1 MKLEI
6 SLFKFDKNSDYL
18 PYYTKHFL
26 KIENEKNILEILKTI
41 NKTAK
46 LGFKD
51 CKNFDLVINGVYVK
65 ADITTKEIVENFG
78 KELTIEPISIRRAY
92 NDLLIDDNDFIEKF
106 KILKNY
112 TTDEDEVTYSNLKQY
127 YYASNTLNYNSDY
140 IGDAVLLLAYDL
152 IQKTPNH
159 SNYILNVLNDFE
171 IGAQYH
177 TSLENRIYNIDD
189 SIEEKIQDIQK
200 RLNIFEDLDKQ
211 NFRINNTLIL
221 DFGNFE
227 DNYEIKH
234 DFNDFNIAYYPS
246 KNNEKTLELLEKLDA
261 KILNLATLKLDLA
274 KNTFNKN
281 PKITYCV
288 ASTILLDAFDTNA
301 DFLLVDTS
309 EDFYIF
315 DYNRKQIEKISGREI
330 ILPVIYINE
339 LQKLASGK
347 HDEAR
352 KTLEK
357 QNFRLNKTLIIDFGV
372 FEENYEIKHNFKD
385 FNIAYYPSKNPKET
399 FDLLNKLDANI
410 LKLDSMKLD
419 LAKNTFNKNPQI
431 TYLVA
436 STILLDAFD
445 NNADFLLVD
454 TFEDF
459 YIFDYNRKQLEK
471 LSGREIILPIIHKN
485 ELQKLASGKHS
496 EAKKT
501 LDKHQINPEII

>member
-246 KNNEKTLELLEKLDA
+246 KNNEKTLDLLNKLNA
-261 KILNLATLKLDLA
+261 KILNLDTLKLDIA
-274 KNTFNKN
+274 KNSFNKN
-281 PKITYCV
+281 PQITYCV
-288 ASTILLDAFDTNA
+288 ASTILLDAFDSNA
-301 DFLLVDTS
+301 DFLLIDTI
-309 EDFYIF
+309 EDFYVF

-330 ILPVIYINE
+330 ILP
-339 LQKLASGK
+339 
-347 HDEAR
+347 
-352 KTLEK
+352 
-357 QNFRLNKTLIIDFGV
+357 
-372 FEENYEIKHNFKD
+372 
-385 FNIAYYPSKNPKET
+385 
-399 FDLLNKLDANI
+399 
-410 LKLDSMKLD
+410 
-419 LAKNTFNKNPQI
+419 
-431 TYLVA
+431 
-436 STILLDAFD
+436 
-445 NNADFLLVD
+445 
-454 TFEDF
+454 
-459 YIFDYNRKQLEK
+459 
-471 LSGREIILPIIHKN
+471 IIHVN

-496 EAKKT
+496 EAKRT
-501 LDKHQINPEII
+501 LEKHKIDPEII

>member
-246 KNNEKTLELLEKLDA
+246 KNNEKTLDLLNKLNA
-261 KILNLATLKLDLA
+261 KILNLDTLKLDIA
-274 KNTFNKN
+274 KNSFNKN
-281 PKITYCV
+281 PQITYCV
-288 ASTILLDAFDTNA
+288 ASTILLDAFDSNA
-301 DFLLVDTS
+301 DFLLVDTI
-309 EDFYIF
+309 EDFYVF

-330 ILPVIYINE
+330 ILP
-339 LQKLASGK
+339 
-347 HDEAR
+347 
-352 KTLEK
+352 
-357 QNFRLNKTLIIDFGV
+357 
-372 FEENYEIKHNFKD
+372 
-385 FNIAYYPSKNPKET
+385 
-399 FDLLNKLDANI
+399 
-410 LKLDSMKLD
+410 
-419 LAKNTFNKNPQI
+419 
-431 TYLVA
+431 
-436 STILLDAFD
+436 
-445 NNADFLLVD
+445 
-454 TFEDF
+454 
-459 YIFDYNRKQLEK
+459 
-471 LSGREIILPIIHKN
+471 IIHVN

-496 EAKKT
+496 VAKRT
-501 LDKHQINPEII
+501 LEKHKIDPEII